1 MIDPDKRKAIF
12 LLHQEGMAAGE
23 ISRRL
28 KLDYKTVLVIIQ
40 QQGVM
45 PHSTRSDK
53 QVLDEALLRR
63 LYQECSGW
71 MARMHE
77 KLVEEEGVKVS
88 YSTLTRRLRE
98 LGMST
103 PQNERCDRVP
113 DEPGLEMQHDTSPY
127 QIELSGRGVKL
138 IASMIYLRYSK
149 RRYLRFYRA
158 FDRFKMKSFLHQA
171 LMYWGYSAR
180 QCIIDN
186 TNLARLRG
194 TGANALITPEMEA
207 FARQYAFTF
216 RCHELKHANRKAG
229 NERNFWTLETNFLPG
244 RTFTSLEDLNVQARA
259 WSTERMDHKPQGPV
273 SAIPAKTFE
282 HECAFLTP
290 LLPHLPAPYR
300 DHSRGTDQY
309 GFAPFGANHYWVPG
323 LKCEDVK
330 ILEYAD
336 CLKICQ
342 AGQCLIEYPL
352 PADGVKNEQFHP
364 EGQPPPPGHRAKNC
378 KQPTQ
383 AEEKHLRGLAPA
395 VNAYLDFALPIK
407 GIQKHQFIRR
417 LMVLSR
423 RISVELLC
431 QSLERARKYQITSL
445 ETVERI
451 VWLYLQPG
459 AAELPLLQVDEA
471 LQQREA
477 YQEGAF
483 TDPPDLSIYQDPPP
497 TTPPTTPPTPPPNP
511 L

>member
-1 MIDPDKRKAIF
+1 MIDPDKRKAVY
-12 LLHQEGMAAGE
+12 LLHQEGMEAGE
-23 ISRRL
+23 IARRL
-28 KLDYKTVLVIIQ
+28 KLDYKTVLAIIRQ
-40 QQGVM
+40 EGVM
-45 PHSTRSDK
+45 PHPTRSDK

-71 MARMHE
+71 VVRVHE

-98 LGMST
+98 LGIST
-103 PQNERCDRVP
+103 IQNPRCDRVP

-127 QIELSGRGVKL
+127 PIELAGRRVRL

-158 FDRFKMKSFLHQA
+158 FNRFKMKCFLHQA
-171 LMYWGYSAR
+171 LMFWGYSAR

-194 TGANALITPEMEA
+194 TGSNALIHPEMEA
-207 FARQYAFTF
+207 FARQYAFRF
-216 RCHELKHANRKAG
+216 RCHERLHANRKAG
-229 NERNFWTLETNFLPG
+229 EERSFWTLETNFLPG
-244 RTFTSLEDLNVQARA
+244 RTFASLEDLNQQALA
-259 WSTERMDHKPQGPV
+259 WATTRMDHKPQGEAE
-273 SAIPAKTFE
+273 AIPAKSFE
-282 HECAFLTP
+282 HECTFLTR
-290 LLPHLPAPYR
+290 LLPHLPAPYL

-309 GFAPFGANHYWVPG
+309 GYAALGANYYWVPG
-323 LKCEDVK
+323 IKREEVK

-336 CLKICQ
+336 HLKIYQ
-342 AGQCLIEYPL
+342 AGHCLIEHRL
-352 PADGVKNEQFHP
+352 PADGVKNGRFHP
-364 EGQPPPPGHRAKNC
+364 EGQPPPPGYRANNC

-395 VNAYLDFALPIK
+395 VNAYLDFALPLK

-431 QSLERARKYQITSL
+431 QSLDRARKYQIASL

-451 VWLYLQPG
+451 AWLYLQPG
-459 AAELPLLQVDEA
+459 AAELPLLPVDEA

-483 TDPPDLSIYQDPPP
+483 TDPPDLSRYQDPPSP
-497 TTPPTTPPTPPPNP
+497 A

>member
-1 MIDPDKRKAIF
+1 MIDPEKRKAIF
-12 LLHQEGMAAGE
+12 LLHQEGMAARE

-28 KLDYKTVLVIIQ
+28 KLDGKTVLVIIQ
-40 QQGVM
+40 QQGMM
-45 PHSTRSDK
+45 PHSARSDK

-71 MARMHE
+71 MARVHE
-77 KLVEEEGVKVS
+77 KLVEEEGIQVS

-98 LGMST
+98 LGIST
-103 PQNERCDRVP
+103 LQKERCDRVP

-127 QIELSGRGVKL
+127 RIALAGREVQL

-171 LMYWGYSAR
+171 LMFWGYSAR

-194 TGANALITPEMEA
+194 TGANALITPEMAA
-207 FARQYAFTF
+207 FAQQYAFQF
-216 RCHELKHANRKAG
+216 RCHALKNPNRKAG
-229 NERNFWTLETNFLPG
+229 EERSFWTLETNFLPG
-244 RTFTSLEDLNVQARA
+244 RNFTDFEDLNTQALA
-259 WSTERMDHKPQGPV
+259 WSTEKMDHKPQGPV
-273 SAIPAKTFE
+273 GSIPAKTFE
-282 HECAFLTP
+282 HELTFLTRLP
-290 LLPHLPAPYR
+290 PHLPTPYR
-300 DHSRGTDQY
+300 DHARGTDQY
-309 GFAPFGANHYWVPG
+309 GYAAFGGNYYWVPG
-323 LKCEDVK
+323 IKRDDVK

-336 CLKICQ
+336 CLKIYQ
-342 AGQCLIEYPL
+342 AGQCLMEYPL

-364 EGQPPPPGHRAKNC
+364 AGQPPAPGQRAKNC

-383 AEEKHLRGLAPA
+383 AEEKQLRGLAPA
-395 VNAYLDFALPIK
+395 VNAYLDFALPLK

-417 LMVLSR
+417 LLVLSR
-423 RISVELLC
+423 RIRVELLC
-431 QSLERARKYQITSL
+431 QSLERARKYQIASL

-459 AAELPLLQVDEA
+459 AAELPLLQVDAA
-471 LQQREA
+471 LQEREA
-477 YQEGAF
+477 YQAGAF

-497 TTPPTTPPTPPPNP
+497 TNDEP
-511 L
+511 

>member
-1 MIDPDKRKAIF
+1 MIDPDKRKAVY

-23 ISRRL
+23 IARRL
-28 KLDYKTVLVIIQ
+28 KLDYKTVLAIIKQ
-40 QQGVM
+40 EGVM
-45 PHSTRSDK
+45 PHPTRSDK

-63 LYQECSGW
+63 LFQECSGW
-71 MARMHE
+71 VVRVHE
-77 KLVEEEGVKVS
+77 KLVEEEGVKVT

-98 LGMST
+98 LGIST
-103 PQNERCDRVP
+103 LQNQRCDRVP

-127 QIELSGRGVKL
+127 QIELAGRRVQL

-158 FDRFKMKSFLHQA
+158 FDRFKMKCFLHQA
-171 LMYWGYSAR
+171 LMFWGYSAR

-194 TGANALITPEMEA
+194 TGAGALIHPEMEV
-207 FARQYAFTF
+207 FAKQYAFLF
-216 RCHELKHANRKAG
+216 RCHELLHANRKAG
-229 NERNFWTLETNFLPG
+229 QERSFWTLETNFLPG
-244 RTFTSLEDLNVQARA
+244 RTFASLEDINQQALA
-259 WSTERMDHKPQGPV
+259 WATTRMDHKPQGDAG
-273 SAIPAKTFE
+273 AIPAKSFE
-282 HECAFLTP
+282 HECTFLTRLP
-290 LLPHLPAPYR
+290 PHLPAPYR
-300 DHSRGTDQY
+300 DHARGTDQY
-309 GFAPFGANHYWVPG
+309 GYATLGANYYWVPG
-323 LKCEDVK
+323 IKREDVK

-336 CLKICQ
+336 HLKIYQ

-352 PADGVKNEQFHP
+352 PADGVKNGQFSP
-364 EGQPPPPGHRAKNC
+364 QGQPPPPGHRANNC

-407 GIQKHQFIRR
+407 GIQKHQFVRR

-431 QSLERARKYQITSL
+431 QSLERARKYQITRL
-445 ETVERI
+445 DTVERI
-451 VWLYLQPG
+451 AWLYLQPG
-459 AAELPLLQVDEA
+459 AVQLPLFQVDEA
-471 LQQREA
+471 LLEREA
-477 YQEGAF
+477 YKEGAF
-483 TDPPDLSIYQDPPP
+483 TDPPNLSIYQDPPP
-497 TTPPTTPPTPPPNP
+497 PP